1 MPSAYDPTSP
11 AGQVRLLANDTNPA
25 DYLFTDAEIT
35 AFLTLDGQN
44 VKRAA
49 AQAIDTIADNE
60 ALVAKV
66 ITDHDLTMDGAQVID
81 RTLDSVVR
89 IGLPA
94 TGEPVWDPV
103 LEHTVPPQGTTVYSG
118 PASLVKITDTARELT
133 VVDQKVAV
141 RTYQVTI
148 RYCAEA
154 ILEEHVVDVVSSP
167 DADLVGAR
175 LTMSAVERGSRR
187 FSRVLQ
193 AVLAPN
199 VSA

>member
-66 ITDHDLTMDGAQVID
+66 ITDHDLTMDGA
-81 RTLDSVVR
+81 
-89 IGLPA
+89 
-94 TGEPVWDPV
+94 
-103 LEHTVPPQGTTVYSG
+103 
-118 PASLVKITDTARELT
+118 
-133 VVDQKVAV
+133 KVADALRKRATALRAQADTEV
-141 RTYQVTI
+141 QLADDAGY
-148 RYCAEA
+148 
-154 ILEEHVVDVVSSP
+154 VDIIALNGDP
-167 DADLVGAR
+167 DF
-175 LTMSAVERGSRR
+175 E
-187 FSRVLQ
+187 FSGYYW
-193 AVLAPN
+193 
-199 VSA
+199 